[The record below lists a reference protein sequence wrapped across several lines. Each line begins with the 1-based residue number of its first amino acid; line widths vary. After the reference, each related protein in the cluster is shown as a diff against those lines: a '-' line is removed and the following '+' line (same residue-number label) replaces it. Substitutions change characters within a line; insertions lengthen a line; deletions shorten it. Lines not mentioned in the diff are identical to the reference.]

1 MKPNKLLS
9 WIKNNLDKSCHFLV
23 CTLIVIVVCGLMNN
37 LIGISF
43 IISLIVSIIIT
54 IIIGVGKEWF
64 DKLTGGVFDKMD
76 LLADLCGCLFGIL
89 LSILIL

>member
-1 MKPNKLLS
+1 MNKLLG
-9 WIKNNLDKSCHFLV
+9 WIKNNLDKVCHFLV

-43 IISLIVSIIIT
+43 IVSLITSIIIT
-54 IIIGVGKEWF
+54 IIIGIAKEIY
-64 DKLTGGVFDKMD
+64 DSHTGGIFDKMD

>member
-1 MKPNKLLS
+1 MNKLFA
-9 WIKNNLDKSCHFLV
+9 WIKSNLDKVCHFLV

-37 LIGISF
+37 MFGISF
-43 IISLIVSIIIT
+43 VISLISSVIIT

-64 DKLTGGVFDKMD
+64 DKLNGGTFDKMD
-76 LLADLCGCLFGIL
+76 LVADLCGCLFGIL